1 MGRLSPLQPATYLG
15 RMGVARADITP
26 PAGIHSRT
34 WGAAA
39 HDTASGIHQ
48 PLTTTALAIL
58 PDDGPPRLLV
68 AADICWISDVA
79 DFIRFREAI
88 ADAAGMSGQLGNV
101 LLTVSHTHSA
111 PPLDRSRAGAP
122 GGQLLLPYIEAMR
135 AAFAAVTREA
145 IANAVPAQ
153 LVVETGSCHLAVNR
167 DLPYDEENHYA
178 CGFHPGAP
186 TDTTLLVGR
195 ITERGT
201 GRILGTLVNY
211 ACHPTTLS
219 WENTLISPDYVGTT
233 RDVVEEMTDNAPCLF
248 IQGASG
254 ELSARE
260 CHQGET
266 AMAEKHGR
274 QLGYAVL
281 STLEGMLPPDS
292 QLNYMGLKE
301 SGARLAYW
309 RHGPLEETATHY
321 QLQTETHHFPLPIKP
336 SWPSQA
342 EFQRLH
348 DETDDRVLKEIYFR
362 RILSRRR
369 VGDGDHFAAEYNFW
383 RLGDILLTTTPAEMY
398 SRYQQ
403 ELRAALPRNPL
414 LVGNLVNG
422 SYGYIVPAEY
432 FATDLYQ
439 AQMTP
444 FAPESLAASIDYSRR
459 QLAELLQE

>member
-1 MGRLSPLQPATYLG
+1 MGRLSPLQPATFLG

-26 PAGIHSRT
+26 PAGIHSRA

-58 PDDGPPRLLV
+58 PDDGPPRLIV
-68 AADICWISDVA
+68 GADICWISDVA
-79 DFIRFREAI
+79 DFVRFREAI
-88 ADAAGMSGQLGNV
+88 AAAAGMPGQIENV
-101 LLTVSHTHSA
+101 LLAVSHTHSA
-111 PPLDRSRAGAP
+111 PPLDRSRANAP
-122 GGQLLLPYIEAMR
+122 GGDLLAPYMEAMR
-135 AAFAAVTREA
+135 DAFAEVTQAA

-153 LVVETGSCHLAVNR
+153 IVVETGSCHLAVNR
-167 DLPYDEENHYA
+167 DLPYDDADHYA

-211 ACHPTTLS
+211 ACHPTTLA
-219 WENTLISPDYVGTT
+219 WENTLISPDYVGTM
-233 RDVVEEMTDNAPCLF
+233 REVVEGMTASAPCLF

-309 RHGPLEETATHY
+309 RYGPLQAHPG
-321 QLQTETHHFPLPIKP
+321 QQHLQTETHRFPLPIKP
-336 SWPSQA
+336 TWPSRA

-348 DETDDRVLKEIYFR
+348 VETTDRVQKEIYFR
-362 RILSRRR
+362 RIMARHQ
-369 VGDGDHFAAEYNFW
+369 VGDGDHYAAEYTYW
-383 RLGDILLTTTPAEMY
+383 RLGDILL
-398 SRYQQ
+398 
-403 ELRAALPRNPL
+403 
-414 LVGNLVNG
+414 
-422 SYGYIVPAEY
+422 
-432 FATDLYQ
+432 
-439 AQMTP
+439 
-444 FAPESLAASIDYSRR
+444 
-459 QLAELLQE
+459 

>member
-1 MGRLSPLQPATYLG
+1 MGRLSPLQPATFLG
-15 RMGVARADITP
+15 RMGMARADITP

-34 WGAAA
+34 WGAAT
-39 HDTASGIHQ
+39 HDTASGSHQ
-48 PLTTTALAIL
+48 PLTATALAIL
-58 PDDGPPRLLV
+58 PAEGPPRLLV

-79 DFIRFREAI
+79 DFIRFRESI
-88 ADAAGMSGQLGNV
+88 AAAAGMPGQIDNV
-101 LLTVSHTHSA
+101 LLAVSHTHSA
-111 PPLDRSRAGAP
+111 PPLDRSRANAP
-122 GGQLLLPYIEAMR
+122 GGHLLAPYMDAMR
-135 AAFAAVTREA
+135 DAFATVAQAA

-167 DLPYDEENHYA
+167 DLPYDGEHYA
-178 CGFHPGAP
+178 CGFHPGVPA
-186 TDTTLLVGR
+186 DTTLLAGR

-211 ACHPTTLS
+211 ACHPTTLA
-219 WENTLISPDYVGTT
+219 WENSLISPDYVGTM
-233 RDVVEEMTDNAPCLF
+233 REVVEGRSDNAPCLF

-266 AMAEKHGR
+266 AMAERHGR

-292 QLNYMGLKE
+292 QLNYAGLKE

-309 RHGPLEETATHY
+309 RHGPLAETAAHHR
-321 QLQTETHHFPLPIKP
+321 LQTETHHFPLPIKS

-348 DETDDRVLKEIYFR
+348 DESDDRVRKEIYFR
-362 RILSRRR
+362 RILSRQR
-369 VGDGDHFAAEYNFW
+369 VGDGDHFAAEYNYW
-383 RLGDILLTTTPAEMY
+383 RLGDILLTTTPGEMY
-398 SRYQQ
+398 SQYQQ
-403 ELRAALPRNPL
+403 ELRAALPGNPVI
-414 LVGNLVNG
+414 VGNLVNG

-444 FAPESLAASIDYSRR
+444 FAPESLAASIAFSRDR
-459 QLAELLQE
+459 LTNIV